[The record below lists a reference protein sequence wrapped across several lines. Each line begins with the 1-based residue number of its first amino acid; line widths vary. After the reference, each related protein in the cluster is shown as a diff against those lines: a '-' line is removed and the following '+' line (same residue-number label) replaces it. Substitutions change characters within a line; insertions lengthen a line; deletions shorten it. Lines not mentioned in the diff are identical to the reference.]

1 MKQSARLAYIHL
13 AGRGMHTPAFFVN
26 WRNHRV
32 SLVLLL
38 LFVLFVIS
46 VNKHDITAGI
56 IYAIFPV
63 LLITAGRLPILPIL
77 KRLALIS
84 PFVLVMA
91 AANPLMDPAPY
102 IRVNTIVISS
112 GMVSGIVIL
121 VKSLVTISAVLA
133 FTLSVPFYRICEVL
147 RDFRVPNVFIT
158 QLALLY
164 RYSFLLVE
172 EAMAMQKARNLRSF
186 GKKGKDLFTTARLIG
201 ALLLRTNSKAE
212 RIYRGMIARGF
223 NGELTKRRM
232 DRIRIDEVVSIA
244 AALLIFTLI
253 RIIF

>member
-1 MKQSARLAYIHL
+1 MKQSDRLAYIHL
-13 AGRGMHTPAFFVN
+13 AGRGTHAPAFIVN
-26 WRNHRV
+26 WRNHRA
-32 SLVLLL
+32 SLIVLL

-46 VNKHDITAGI
+46 VNKYDITAGI
-56 IYAIFPV
+56 IYAVFPV
-63 LLITAGRLPILPIL
+63 MLITAGRLPILPIL

-91 AANPLMDPAPY
+91 GANPLLDTAPY
-102 IRVNTIVISS
+102 IRIDTIVISS

-121 VKSLVTISAVLA
+121 IKSLVTISAVLA
-133 FTLSVPFYRICEVL
+133 FTLCVPFYRICEVL
-147 RDFRVPNVFIT
+147 RDFRTPNVFVT
-158 QLALLY
+158 QLVLLY

-186 GKKGKDLFTTARLIG
+186 GKKGKDLFTTAKLIG
-201 ALLLRTNSKAE
+201 SLLLRTNSKAE

-223 NGELTKRRM
+223 NGELTTKNI
-232 DRIRIDEVVSIA
+232 DRIRIDEVVLTC
-244 AALLIFTLI
+244 AALLIFALI